1 MKKRTLIVFIISLL
15 VLGTFTLGVK
25 MGERMVIDNQVIFGE
40 NNEEGFYYSEYNGN
54 KYQYWYE

>member
-1 MKKRTLIVFIISLL
+1 MKRNMIVFVICLL
-15 VLGTFTLGVK
+15 VSGAFMLGVK
-25 MGERMVIDNQVIFGE
+25 AGERRVIDNQVITDK

>member
-15 VLGTFTLGVK
+15 VLGAFALGVK
-25 MGERMVIDNQVIFGE
+25 VGERRVIDNQVIFDE